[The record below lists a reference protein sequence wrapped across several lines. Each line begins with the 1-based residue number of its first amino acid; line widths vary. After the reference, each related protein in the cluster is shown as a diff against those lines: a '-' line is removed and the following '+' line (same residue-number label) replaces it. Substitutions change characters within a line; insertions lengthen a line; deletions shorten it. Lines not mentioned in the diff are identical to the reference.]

1 VKLSKKLAM
10 RCKQATLGLSALA
23 LSSYVFAEDKLATA
37 LSGDVQDMLGGS
49 GHFWKIFILV
59 DIILAAAAYVKSK
72 NPMAFLGTFFIA
84 FGPALLLRLF
94 VFA

>member
-1 VKLSKKLAM
+1 MKMSKKLAI
-10 RCKQATLGLSALA
+10 RCKQAALGFSTLA

-37 LSGDVQDMLGGS
+37 LTGDVQDMLGGS

-72 NPMAFLGTFFIA
+72 NPMAFLGTFFVA
-84 FGPALLLRLF
+84 FAPALLLRLF

>member
-1 VKLSKKLAM
+1 M

-37 LSGDVQDMLGGS
+37 LTGDVQDMLGGS
-49 GHFWKIFILV
+49 GFFWKIFILV
-59 DIILAAAAYVKSK
+59 DVILAVAAYIKSK
-72 NPMAFLGTFFIA
+72 NPMAFLGTFFVIFVPA
-84 FGPALLLRLF
+84 FFLRLF

>member
-1 VKLSKKLAM
+1 VKMSKKLAI
-10 RCKQATLGLSALA
+10 RCKQAALGFGTLA

-37 LSGDVQDMLGGS
+37 LTGDVQDMLGGS

-72 NPMAFLGTFFIA
+72 NPMAFLGTFFVA
-84 FGPALLLRLF
+84 FAPALFLRLF
-94 VFA
+94 VFS